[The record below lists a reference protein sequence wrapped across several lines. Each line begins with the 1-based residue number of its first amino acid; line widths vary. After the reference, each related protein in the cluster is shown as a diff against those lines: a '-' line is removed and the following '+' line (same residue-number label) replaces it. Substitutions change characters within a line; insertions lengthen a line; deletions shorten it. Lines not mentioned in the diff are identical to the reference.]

1 MLIDIIASK
10 DWPKDDGGCPDFT
23 STEDATFYAQLIAD
37 NLSSFILLIGFRR
50 KFLEDL
56 RIYRSLSDPNIQA
69 FHNLAVKAQLIRECI
84 EEVIR
89 IRNNV

>member
-1 MLIDIIASK
+1 MLRDIIDFK
-10 DWPKDDGGCPDFT
+10 DWPRDDGGCPDFT
-23 STEDATFYAQLIAD
+23 SAEDAKFYAQLIAE
-37 NLSSFILLIGFRR
+37 NLSSFIMLIGFRR
-50 KFLEDL
+50 NFLEDL
-56 RIYRSLSDPNIQA
+56 RIYGSFSDPNIQA